1 MLEENAVSVPKF
13 RAVTSAWKS
22 LLMSALL
29 GLMAWVGPDS
39 AFAAGSELD
48 ILHTPPRALAAPSPA
63 KESNTPAAIPQGAEP
78 RVALVIGNASY
89 QNAPPLENPDN
100 DAHAV
105 AKLLNSA
112 GFEVITATDLTQ
124 NEMLKVVE
132 DFSSRVAAH
141 GPNTV
146 AMVYYAGHGVQLA
159 GENYLIPIDAR
170 ISAPSD
176 LTTGTIRLV
185 DLMAT
190 LDAIPSR
197 MRIVVLDACRNNPF
211 PAINDA
217 GRGLAIVDAP
227 NGSILGYSTS
237 PGAEALDG
245 RGEHSPYAQAFLNLA
260 RQPNLPI
267 EQLFKRIRLQVN
279 QSTDGRQTPWESSSL
294 TSDFTFFGDTLVAAA
309 RPAENAPVIQMA
321 ANLPSRSVRQA
332 YDYVLSENR
341 PQYYREFIELY
352 PRDPLADRIRALL
365 AGLVQAAA
373 WHQAVLANSPAAY
386 QSFRESYADSPY
398 APVALRLQGQPRPIP
413 VLQPS
418 RLMMPPQ
425 LAPIARPFN
434 PGPQIQSHPAPQPT
448 LPAAT
453 VPHGPLPPTVVTKGN
468 AINNAGPNKVVDPG
482 PIAQTKL
489 RDRIVPPTNPPVTTK
504 IQRDPLKR
512 SPGRPFDAREVRRP
526 FPGNSG
532 PFKPNINASHPS
544 MARGQG
550 GMQGGPAR
558 STPHVA
564 QSGLRMGGGG
574 FAKGGLSFH

>member
-1 MLEENAVSVPKF
+1 MLEENAVPVPKF

-29 GLMAWVGPDS
+29 GLMAWIGPDS
-39 AFAAGSELD
+39 AFAAGGELD
-48 ILHTPPRALAAPSPA
+48 NLHTPPRALAAPSPA
-63 KESNTPAAIPQGAEP
+63 RESNRPAAIPQGAEP
-78 RVALVIGNASY
+78 RVALVIGNAGY

-245 RGEHSPYAQAFLNLA
+245 RGEHSPYAQAFLDLA

-279 QSTDGRQTPWESSSL
+279 QTTDGRQTPWESSSL
-294 TSDFTFFGDTLVAAA
+294 TGEFTFFGDTLVAAA

-321 ANLPSRSVRQA
+321 ADLPSRSVRQA

-341 PQYYREFIELY
+341 PQYYREFIAMY

-373 WHQAVLANSPAAY
+373 WHEAVLANSPAAY
-386 QSFRESYADSPY
+386 RSFRESYADSPY

-413 VLQPS
+413 LLQPS

-434 PGPQIQSHPAPQPT
+434 PGAQIPQPK
-448 LPAAT
+448 LPT
-453 VPHGPLPPTVVTKGN
+453 TTMPPRGPLPPTVVTKGDAVNN
-468 AINNAGPNKVVDPG
+468 AIPKKVVDPG
-482 PIAQTKL
+482 PISQTKL
-489 RDRIVPPTNPPVTTK
+489 RDRIMPPANPPVTTK

-512 SPGRPFDAREVRRP
+512 SPGRPFDTREVRRP

-550 GMQGGPAR
+550 GLTRGA
-558 STPHVA
+558 PHVA
-564 QSGLRMGGGG
+564 QSGPRMGGGG
-574 FAKGGLSFH
+574 STRGGLGFR

>member
-1 MLEENAVSVPKF
+1 MLEENAVPVPLF
-13 RAVTSAWKS
+13 RAHRSLWTS
-22 LLMSALL
+22 LLTSALL
-29 GLMAWVGPDS
+29 GWIACLGPSS

-48 ILHTPPRALAAPSPA
+48 SLQTPPRALAAPPSVAANSSPVV
-63 KESNTPAAIPQGAEP
+63 PATQGPEP

-124 NEMLKVVE
+124 NEMLKVVQ

-141 GPNTV
+141 GPNAV

-176 LTTGTIRLV
+176 LTTGTVRLV

-197 MRIVVLDACRNNPF
+197 LRIVVLDACRNNPF
-211 PAINDA
+211 PSINDA

-227 NGSILGYSTS
+227 NGSIVGYSTS
-237 PGAEALDG
+237 PGEEALDG
-245 RGEHSPYAQAFLNLA
+245 RGEHSPYTQAFLNLA

-267 EQLFKRIRLQVN
+267 EQLFKRVRLQVN
-279 QSTDGRQTPWESSSL
+279 QTTDGRQTPWESSSL
-294 TSDFTFFGDTLVAAA
+294 TSDFTFFGDTLVAAG

-341 PQYYREFIELY
+341 PQYYREFIEMY
-352 PRDPLADRIRALL
+352 PRDPLADRIRGLL

-373 WHQAVLANSPAAY
+373 WHQTVLVNSPAAY
-386 QSFRESYADSPY
+386 RSFSESYADSPY
-398 APVALRLQGQPRPIP
+398 APVALRLQIQPRPIP

-418 RLMMPPQ
+418 RLMVPPQ
-425 LAPIARPFN
+425 MTPIVHPLNPSDQLHGRP
-434 PGPQIQSHPAPQPT
+434 
-448 LPAAT
+448 
-453 VPHGPLPPTVVTKGN
+453 GPLPTNNQPLPPAVLTKGTPV
-468 AINNAGPNKVVDPG
+468 PNKVLDGRPLG
-482 PIAQTKL
+482 PTKVGNK
-489 RDRIVPPTNPPVTTK
+489 IVPRLDSPATTK

-512 SPGRPFDAREVRRP
+512 TPGRPFDSREARRP

-532 PFKPNINASHPS
+532 PFKPNFNGSHQS
-544 MARGQG
+544 FARGP
-550 GMQGGPAR
+550 GPTR
-558 STPHVA
+558 GPGTPNLA
-564 QSGLRMGGGG
+564 QSGPRLSGGAGR
-574 FAKGGLSFH
+574 GGLSFR

>member
-1 MLEENAVSVPKF
+1 MSVPKF

-29 GLMAWVGPDS
+29 GLMAWVGPGS

-48 ILHTPPRALAAPSPA
+48 TLHTPPRALAAPSPA
-63 KESNTPAAIPQGAEP
+63 RESNTPAAIPQGAEP

-89 QNAPPLENPDN
+89 QNAPPLETPDN

-279 QSTDGRQTPWESSSL
+279 QTTDGRQTPWESSSL
-294 TSDFTFFGDTLVAAA
+294 TGDFTFFGDTLVAAA
-309 RPAENAPVIQMA
+309 RSAENAPVIQMA
-321 ANLPSRSVRQA
+321 ADLPSRSVRQA

-341 PQYYREFIELY
+341 PQYYREFIAMY

-373 WHQAVLANSPAAY
+373 WHEAVLANSPAAY
-386 QSFRESYADSPY
+386 RSFRESYADSPY

-434 PGPQIQSHPAPQPT
+434 PGAQIPQPK
-448 LPAAT
+448 LPT
-453 VPHGPLPPTVVTKGN
+453 TTMPPRGPLPPTVVTKGDAVNN
-468 AINNAGPNKVVDPG
+468 AIPNKVVDPG
-482 PIAQTKL
+482 PISQTKL
-489 RDRIVPPTNPPVTTK
+489 RDRIMPPANPPVTTK

-512 SPGRPFDAREVRRP
+512 SPGRPFDTREVRRP

-550 GMQGGPAR
+550 GLTRGA
-558 STPHVA
+558 PHVA

-574 FAKGGLSFH
+574 SARGGLGFR

>member
-1 MLEENAVSVPKF
+1 MSVRRFHVP
-13 RAVTSAWKS
+13 RAAWTS
-22 LLMSALL
+22 LLTSALL
-29 GLMAWVGPDS
+29 GLITCLGPSPGWAASSDIDS
-39 AFAAGSELD
+39 LQ
-48 ILHTPPRALAAPSPA
+48 TPPRALAAPLPPQADSA
-63 KESNTPAAIPQGAEP
+63 PAAPQQGAEP
-78 RVALVIGNASY
+78 RVALVIGNSSY

-124 NEMLKVVE
+124 NEMLKVVQ

-141 GPNTV
+141 GPNAV

-170 ISAPSD
+170 IVAPSD
-176 LTTGTIRLV
+176 LTTSTVRLV

-211 PAINDA
+211 PSINDA

-227 NGSILGYSTS
+227 NGSIVGYSTS
-237 PGAEALDG
+237 PGEEALDG
-245 RGEHSPYAQAFLNLA
+245 RGEHSPYTQAFLNLA

-267 EQLFKRIRLQVN
+267 EQLFKRVRLQVN
-279 QSTDGRQTPWESSSL
+279 QTTDGRQTPWESSSL

-341 PQYYREFIELY
+341 PQYYREFIEMY
-352 PRDPLADRIRALL
+352 PRDPLAERIRALL
-365 AGLVQAAA
+365 SGLVQAAA
-373 WHQAVLANSPAAY
+373 WHQTVLANSPAAY
-386 QSFRESYADSPY
+386 KSFSDSYADSPY
-398 APVALRLQGQPRPIP
+398 APVALRLQVQPRPIP

-418 RLMMPPQ
+418 RLMVPPQ
-425 LAPIARPFN
+425 LTPVMRPLN
-434 PGPQIQSHPAPQPT
+434 PGAQMQGRPDVLPKQPT
-448 LPAAT
+448 GNLPLRQ
-453 VPHGPLPPTVVTKGN
+453 PLPPTVVTKNIG
-468 AINNAGPNKVVDPG
+468 INTGVNKVIDARPIGPNKMGDK
-482 PIAQTKL
+482 IA
-489 RDRIVPPTNPPVTTK
+489 PPSNPPLATK
-504 IQRDPLKR
+504 IQRDPLQR
-512 SPGRPFDAREVRRP
+512 GPGRPFETHEARRP

-532 PFKPNINASHPS
+532 SFKPHPP
-544 MARGQG
+544 MARGRG
-550 GMQGGPAR
+550 GMLGGPMR
-558 STPHVA
+558 GSSTPRVA
-564 QSGLRMGGGG
+564 QSGPRMDGGG
-574 FAKGGLSFH
+574 FAKSGHSFR

>member
-1 MLEENAVSVPKF
+1 MSVPLF
-13 RAVTSAWKS
+13 RAHRSVWTS
-22 LLMSALL
+22 LLTSALL
-29 GLMAWVGPDS
+29 GLMACVGPSS

-48 ILHTPPRALAAPSPA
+48 SLQTPPRALAAPPSVAADSSLAAPA
-63 KESNTPAAIPQGAEP
+63 PAQGPEP

-124 NEMLKVVE
+124 NEMLKVVQ

-141 GPNTV
+141 GPNAV

-176 LTTGTIRLV
+176 LMTSTVRLV

-211 PAINDA
+211 PSINDA

-227 NGSILGYSTS
+227 NGSIVGYSTS
-237 PGAEALDG
+237 PGEEALDG
-245 RGEHSPYAQAFLNLA
+245 RGEHSPYTQAFLNLA
-260 RQPNLPI
+260 RQPNMPI
-267 EQLFKRIRLQVN
+267 EQLFKRVRLQVN
-279 QSTDGRQTPWESSSL
+279 QTTDGRQTPWESSSL

-309 RPAENAPVIQMA
+309 RPADNAPVIQMA

-341 PQYYREFIELY
+341 PQYYREFIEMY

-373 WHQAVLANSPAAY
+373 WHQTVLANSPAAY
-386 QSFRESYADSPY
+386 KSFSESYADSPY
-398 APVALRLQGQPRPIP
+398 APVALRLQSQPRPIP

-418 RLMMPPQ
+418 RLMIPPQ
-425 LAPIARPFN
+425 MRPIVRPLN
-434 PGPQIQSHPAPQPT
+434 LGDQMQGRPGPLSKPPT
-448 LPAAT
+448 
-453 VPHGPLPPTVVTKGN
+453 GNQPLPPAVLTKGN
-468 AINNAGPNKVVDPG
+468 PANTTAPNKILDARPLG
-482 PIAQTKL
+482 QTKIG
-489 RDRIVPPTNPPVTTK
+489 DKIVPRLDPPAAAK

-512 SPGRPFDAREVRRP
+512 TPGRPFDSREVRRP
-526 FPGNSG
+526 LPGNSG
-532 PFKPNINASHPS
+532 AFKPNFNASRPS
-544 MARGQG
+544 LARGP
-550 GMQGGPAR
+550 MRGPG
-558 STPHVA
+558 TPHLA
-564 QSGLRMGGGG
+564 QSGPRFGGGG
-574 FAKGGLSFH
+574 SGRGGLGFR

>member
-1 MLEENAVSVPKF
+1 MSVPKF

-29 GLMAWVGPDS
+29 GLMAWVGPGS

-48 ILHTPPRALAAPSPA
+48 TLHTPPRALAASSPA
-63 KESNTPAAIPQGAEP
+63 RESNTLAAIPQGAEP

-279 QSTDGRQTPWESSSL
+279 QTTDGRQTPWESSSL
-294 TSDFTFFGDTLVAAA
+294 TGDFTFFGDTLVAAA

-341 PQYYREFIELY
+341 PQYYREFIAMY

-373 WHQAVLANSPAAY
+373 WHEAVLANSPAAY
-386 QSFRESYADSPY
+386 RSFRESYADSPY

-418 RLMMPPQ
+418 RLIMPPQ

-434 PGPQIQSHPAPQPT
+434 PGAQIPQPK
-448 LPAAT
+448 LPT
-453 VPHGPLPPTVVTKGN
+453 TTMPPRGPLPPTVVTKGN
-468 AINNAGPNKVVDPG
+468 AVNNAIPNKVVDPG
-482 PIAQTKL
+482 PISQTKL
-489 RDRIVPPTNPPVTTK
+489 RDRIMPPANPPVTTK

-512 SPGRPFDAREVRRP
+512 SPGRPFDTREVRRP

-550 GMQGGPAR
+550 GLTRGA
-558 STPHVA
+558 PHVA

-574 FAKGGLSFH
+574 SARGGLGFR

>member
-1 MLEENAVSVPKF
+1 
-13 RAVTSAWKS
+13 
-22 LLMSALL
+22 MSAPLSRSRYFDWKLL
-29 GLMAWVGPDS
+29 LVAGLLVLI
-39 AFAAGSELD
+39 AALGRSPALAASSEIDDLQ
-48 ILHTPPRALAAPSPA
+48 TPPRALVAAPPA
-63 KESNTPAAIPQGAEP
+63 TTDAAPIATAQGTEP
-78 RVALVIGNASY
+78 RVALVIGNGSY

-124 NEMLKVVE
+124 TEMLKVVQ

-141 GPNTV
+141 GPNAV

-176 LTTGTIRLV
+176 LTTSTIRLV

-190 LDAIPSR
+190 LDAVPSR
-197 MRIVVLDACRNNPF
+197 LRIVVLDACRNNPF
-211 PAINDA
+211 PAVNDA

-227 NGSILGYSTS
+227 NGSIVGYSTS
-237 PGAEALDG
+237 PGEEALDG
-245 RGEHSPYAQAFLNLA
+245 RGEHSPYTQAFLNLA
-260 RQPNLPI
+260 RQPNQPI

-279 QSTDGRQTPWESSSL
+279 QTTDGRQTPWESSSL

-309 RPAENAPVIQMA
+309 RPADNAPVVQMA

-365 AGLVQAAA
+365 AGLVQAVA
-373 WHQAVLANSPAAY
+373 WHQTVLANSPAAY
-386 QSFRESYADSPY
+386 KSFSDSYADSPY
-398 APVALRLQGQPRPIP
+398 APVAIRLQVQPRTIP

-418 RLMMPPQ
+418 RLMVPPHMV
-425 LAPIARPFN
+425 PVMRPLN
-434 PGPQIQSHPAPQPT
+434 GGVQVRPAPLPNLPT
-448 LPAAT
+448 KN
-453 VPHGPLPPTVVTKGN
+453 LPPTVVTNGKP
-468 AINNAGPNKVVDPG
+468 INNTVPGKVLDGRLSGQNKIVD
-482 PIAQTKL
+482 K
-489 RDRIVPPTNPPVTTK
+489 IVPPSNPPAATK

-512 SPGRPFDAREVRRP
+512 VTGRPFETHDVRRP
-526 FPGNSG
+526 GGKSG
-532 PFKPNINASHPS
+532 PFKPNFDASRPALTRGPGPS
-544 MARGQG
+544 
-550 GMQGGPAR
+550 
-558 STPHVA
+558 HFA
-564 QSGLRMGGGG
+564 QSGQRQGGGG
-574 FAKGGLSFH
+574 FSRGGLGFR

>member
-1 MLEENAVSVPKF
+1 MSVPLF
-13 RAVTSAWKS
+13 RADRSTWK
-22 LLMSALL
+22 ALL
-29 GLMAWVGPDS
+29 ASAMLALMTAVGTSPGG
-39 AFAAGSELD
+39 AAGSD
-48 ILHTPPRALAAPSPA
+48 IDNLQTPSRALAAQVPSNRDNA
-63 KESNTPAAIPQGAEP
+63 PAATLEGAEP
-78 RVALVIGNASY
+78 RVALVIGNSSY
-89 QNAPPLENPDN
+89 QNAPVLENPDN

-124 NEMLKVVE
+124 NEMLKVVQ

-141 GPNTV
+141 GPNAV

-176 LTTGTIRLV
+176 LMSSTIRLV

-227 NGSILGYSTS
+227 NGSIVGYSTS
-237 PGAEALDG
+237 PGEEALDG

-260 RQPNLPI
+260 RQPNMPI

-294 TSDFTFFGDTLVAAA
+294 TSDFTFFGDSLVAAA
-309 RPAENAPVIQMA
+309 RLPEKAPVVQMA
-321 ANLPSRSVRQA
+321 ADLPSRSVRQA

-341 PQYYREFIELY
+341 PQYYREFVEMY

-373 WHQAVLANSPAAY
+373 WHQTVLANSPAAY
-386 QSFRESYADSPY
+386 QSFRDSYADSPY
-398 APVALRLQGQPRPIP
+398 APVALRLQAQPRPIP

-425 LAPIARPFN
+425 IAPVARPLN
-434 PGPQIQSHPAPQPT
+434 PGAQIQGQP
-448 LPAAT
+448 
-453 VPHGPLPPTVVTKGN
+453 GPLPKLPANNLPPRQPPPPTVLTKNTG
-468 AINNAGPNKVVDPG
+468 INGGPNKIVDPS
-482 PIAQTKL
+482 PIAQNKM
-489 RDRIVPPTNPPVTTK
+489 RDKIVPPVTPPPAAK

-512 SPGRPFDAREVRRP
+512 NPGRPFETREARRP

-532 PFKPNINASHPS
+532 PFKPNFNGPHPS
-544 MARGQG
+544 MARGPVTIQG
-550 GMQGGPAR
+550 RPMPRPGP
-558 STPHVA
+558 PQVA
-564 QSGLRMGGGG
+564 QSGPRMGGGG
-574 FAKGGLSFH
+574 FAKSGLGFR

>member
-1 MLEENAVSVPKF
+1 MPVPKF
-13 RAVTSAWKS
+13 RAPRFRWRS
-22 LLMSALL
+22 LLSFALL
-29 GLMAWVGPDS
+29 GFLACASLGS
-39 AFAAGSELD
+39 AFAANSELD
-48 ILHTPPRALAAPSPA
+48 SLQTPPRALAPPPSTSADTQAAPA
-63 KESNTPAAIPQGAEP
+63 QQGPEP
-78 RVALVIGNASY
+78 RVALVIGNGSY

-105 AKLLNSA
+105 SKLLNSA

-124 NEMLKVVE
+124 NEMLKVVQ

-141 GPNTV
+141 GPNAV

-176 LTTGTIRLV
+176 LTTSTVRLV

-190 LDAIPSR
+190 LEAVPSR

-211 PAINDA
+211 PSINDA

-227 NGSILGYSTS
+227 NGSIVGYSTS
-237 PGAEALDG
+237 PGEEALDG
-245 RGEHSPYAQAFLNLA
+245 RGEHSPYTQAFLNLA

-267 EQLFKRIRLQVN
+267 EQLFKRVRLQVN

-309 RPAENAPVIQMA
+309 RPADKAPVVQMA
-321 ANLPSRSVRQA
+321 ADLPSRSVRQA

-341 PQYYREFIELY
+341 PQYYREFVAMY

-373 WHQAVLANSPAAY
+373 WHEAVLANSPSAY
-386 QSFRESYADSPY
+386 QSFSQTYADSPY
-398 APVALRLQGQPRPIP
+398 APVALRLQVQPRPIP
-413 VLQPS
+413 LLQPS
-418 RLMMPPQ
+418 RLLVPPHMTPRPLNGGYQ
-425 LAPIARPFN
+425 MQARPGPLPRLPNGN
-434 PGPQIQSHPAPQPT
+434 PIT
-448 LPAAT
+448 NLPPRQT
-453 VPHGPLPPTVVTKGN
+453 LPPTVVTNGKPITNPAPG
-468 AINNAGPNKVVDPG
+468 KVVDPRPVG
-482 PIAQTKL
+482 PSKVG
-489 RDRIVPPTNPPVTTK
+489 DKSPPPSMPPAVTK

-512 SPGRPFDAREVRRP
+512 TPGRPFETREVKRP

-532 PFKPNINASHPS
+532 PFKPGFNASRPVV
-544 MARGQG
+544 ARGPG
-550 GMQGGPAR
+550 ATRGP
-558 STPHVA
+558 STPHLA
-564 QSGLRMGGGG
+564 QSGSRPGGGG
-574 FAKGGLSFH
+574 FARSGLGFR

>member
-1 MLEENAVSVPKF
+1 MPVPKF

-29 GLMAWVGPDS
+29 GLMAWIGPDS
-39 AFAAGSELD
+39 AFAAGGELD
-48 ILHTPPRALAAPSPA
+48 NLHTPPRALAAPSPA
-63 KESNTPAAIPQGAEP
+63 RESNRPAAIPQGAEP
-78 RVALVIGNASY
+78 RVALVIGNAGY

-245 RGEHSPYAQAFLNLA
+245 RGEHSPYAQAFLDLA

-279 QSTDGRQTPWESSSL
+279 QTTDGRQTPWESSSL
-294 TSDFTFFGDTLVAAA
+294 TGEFTFFGDTLVAAA

-321 ANLPSRSVRQA
+321 ADLPSRSVRQA

-341 PQYYREFIELY
+341 PQYYREFIAMY

-373 WHQAVLANSPAAY
+373 WHEAVLANSPAAY
-386 QSFRESYADSPY
+386 RSFRESYADSPY

-413 VLQPS
+413 LLQPS

-434 PGPQIQSHPAPQPT
+434 PGAQIPQPK
-448 LPAAT
+448 LPT
-453 VPHGPLPPTVVTKGN
+453 TTMPPRGPLPPTVVTKGDAVNN
-468 AINNAGPNKVVDPG
+468 AIPKKVVDPG
-482 PIAQTKL
+482 PISQTKL
-489 RDRIVPPTNPPVTTK
+489 RDRIMPPANPPVTTK

-512 SPGRPFDAREVRRP
+512 SPGRPFDTREVRRP

-550 GMQGGPAR
+550 GLTRGA
-558 STPHVA
+558 PHVA
-564 QSGLRMGGGG
+564 QSGPRMGGGG
-574 FAKGGLSFH
+574 STRGGLGFR

>member
-1 MLEENAVSVPKF
+1 MSAPLSRF
-13 RAVTSAWKS
+13 RLPGWNS
-22 LLMSALL
+22 LLVI
-29 GLMAWVGPDS
+29 GLVSLIACFGPSLARAANDIDS
-39 AFAAGSELD
+39 LQ
-48 ILHTPPRALAAPSPA
+48 TPPRALATA
-63 KESNTPAAIPQGAEP
+63 TPGTADTTKLDTGQAVEP
-78 RVALVIGNASY
+78 RVALVIGNANY
-89 QNAPPLENPDN
+89 QNAPPLANPDN

-105 AKLLNSA
+105 ARLLHSA

-124 NEMLKVVE
+124 SEMLKVVQ
-132 DFSSRVAAH
+132 DFSSRVSAH
-141 GPNTV
+141 GPNAV
-146 AMVYYAGHGVQLA
+146 AMVYYAGHGIQLA

-176 LTTGTIRLV
+176 LTTSTIRLV

-211 PAINDA
+211 PTVSDA

-227 NGSILGYSTS
+227 NGSIVGYSTS
-237 PGAEALDG
+237 PGEEALDG
-245 RGEHSPYAQAFLNLA
+245 RGEHSPYTQAFLNLA

-279 QSTDGRQTPWESSSL
+279 QVTDGRQTPWESSSL

-309 RPAENAPVIQMA
+309 RPADNAPVVQMA

-341 PQYYREFIELY
+341 PQYYREFIEMY

-365 AGLVQAAA
+365 TGLVQAAA
-373 WHQAVLANSPAAY
+373 WHRTVLANSPEAY
-386 QSFRESYADSPY
+386 KSFSETYADSPY
-398 APVALRLQGQPRPIP
+398 APVALRLQAQPRPIP

-425 LAPIARPFN
+425 MGPVTRPFN
-434 PGPQIQSHPAPQPT
+434 PGAQMQARPGPLPQLPNNNPPANT
-448 LPAAT
+448 LPPRQT
-453 VPHGPLPPTVVTKGN
+453 LPPTVITNGKPI
-468 AINNAGPNKVVDPG
+468 ATPAAGKIVDPRPVG
-482 PIAQTKL
+482 PSKIGDKTMPTP
-489 RDRIVPPTNPPVTTK
+489 IPPAVAK

-512 SPGRPFDAREVRRP
+512 APGRRFDSRDVRHP

-532 PFKPNINASHPS
+532 PFKPGFTAQRPAL
-544 MARGQG
+544 ARGP
-550 GMQGGPAR
+550 MRGP
-558 STPHVA
+558 STPQFA
-564 QSGLRMGGGG
+564 QTGPRPGGGG
-574 FAKGGLSFH
+574 LARGGLSFC